1 MPVRTGVWVVAEVGP
16 PPVFVGDEGVFV
28 DGIASL
34 VAPTLAFGCPGAS
47 IDRMSTVRVLITDDE
62 PAGRASV
69 RALLARDTRAE
80 VVAECATG
88 PETVRAILDHHP
100 DLLFL
105 DVQLPGQSGIAA
117 LSEIPEALRP
127 VVIFVTAHDAH
138 ALRAFDF
145 ETADYLLKPYSDARF
160 RKALDRGIAR
170 LDRARVTD
178 LRRQLLEIAEGLDD
192 RGEVATARQATER
205 LPVRIGGGVRLID
218 LNEVM
223 WIEAVRDYAR
233 LHTRNGEYLLRTTM
247 AALEQRLDPSRFVR
261 IHRSTISNVAFV
273 SELHGAE
280 SGESEVVLRTGKR
293 LRASERGRRVLLRAL
308 HVDA

>member
-1 MPVRTGVWVVAEVGP
+1 MA
-16 PPVFVGDEGVFV
+16 
-28 DGIASL
+28 
-34 VAPTLAFGCPGAS
+34 
-47 IDRMSTVRVLITDDE
+47 TVRVLITDDE

-69 RALLARDTRAE
+69 RALVARDARAE

-88 PETVRAILDHHP
+88 PETVRAVLDHHP

-117 LSEIPEALRP
+117 LNEIPEAMRP

-138 ALRAFDF
+138 ALQAFDF

-170 LDRARVTD
+170 LDRGRVTD
-178 LRRQLLEIAEGLDD
+178 LRRRLREIAEGLGDD
-192 RGEVATARQATER
+192 ADVATTPPAAER

-218 LNEVM
+218 LDEVV
-223 WIEAVRDYAR
+223 WVEAVRDYAR

-247 AALEQRLDPSRFVR
+247 AALEERLDPRRFVR
-261 IHRSTISNVAFV
+261 IHRSTIANISFV

-280 SGESEVVLRTGKR
+280 AGESDVVLRTGKR

-308 HVDA
+308 HVDT

>member
-1 MPVRTGVWVVAEVGP
+1 
-16 PPVFVGDEGVFV
+16 
-28 DGIASL
+28 
-34 VAPTLAFGCPGAS
+34 
-47 IDRMSTVRVLITDDE
+47 MSTVRVLITDDE

-69 RALLARDTRAE
+69 RALLAQDARAE
-80 VVAECATG
+80 VVAECATA
-88 PETVRAILDHHP
+88 PDTVRAILDHHP

-117 LSEIPEALRP
+117 LNEVPEAIRP

-138 ALRAFDF
+138 ALQAFEF

-170 LDRARVTD
+170 LDRGRVTD
-178 LRRQLLEIAEGLDD
+178 LRRQLREIAEGLGDAA
-192 RGEVATARQATER
+192 EVSVARPATER

-218 LNEVM
+218 LDEVI

-233 LHTRNGEYLLRTTM
+233 LHTRSGEYLLRTTM
-247 AALEQRLDPSRFVR
+247 AALEERLDPRRFVR
-261 IHRSTISNVAFV
+261 IHRSTIANIAFV

-280 SGESEVVLRTGKR
+280 SGEGEVVLRTGKR

-308 HVDA
+308 NVSP

>member
-1 MPVRTGVWVVAEVGP
+1 
-16 PPVFVGDEGVFV
+16 
-28 DGIASL
+28 
-34 VAPTLAFGCPGAS
+34 
-47 IDRMSTVRVLITDDE
+47 MSTVRVLITDDE

-69 RALLARDTRAE
+69 RALLAQDARAE

-88 PETVRAILDHHP
+88 PDTVRAILDHHP

-117 LSEIPEALRP
+117 LNEVPEAIRP

-138 ALRAFDF
+138 ALQAFEF

-170 LDRARVTD
+170 LDRGRVTD
-178 LRRQLLEIAEGLDD
+178 LRRQLREIAEGLGDAA
-192 RGEVATARQATER
+192 EVSVARPATER

-218 LNEVM
+218 LDEVI

-233 LHTRNGEYLLRTTM
+233 LHTRTGEYLLRTTM
-247 AALEQRLDPSRFVR
+247 AALEERLDPRRFVR
-261 IHRSTISNVAFV
+261 IHRSTISNIAFV

-280 SGESEVVLRTGKR
+280 SGEGEVVLRTGKR

-308 HVDA
+308 NVDT